1 MHTGITIFSKVAVDL
16 TVYVMSEQNFSVCAM
31 SRPNLRT
38 IQLLIRKVSEFPLRS
53 SGRCVK
59 MTNYPVSEDIPTP
72 KIRLDN
78 FIFIYA
84 TCIRRNNGYIRQNT

>member
-1 MHTGITIFSKVAVDL
+1 MVAVDL
-16 TVYVMSEQNFSVCAM
+16 TIYVMSGQTFSARAV
-31 SRPNLRT
+31 SRPNLRA

-53 SGRCVK
+53 SGRSVK

-72 KIRLDN
+72 KTRLEN
-78 FIFIYA
+78 FIYA